1 MTKINV
7 IIQDKKWNK
16 HIKNYSPY
24 LNKRVKILDK
34 NISFLKKKTYDFT
47 LLLSGE
53 KKIKYLN
60 KNFRNKNK
68 STDILSFPAY
78 NKKNLKRII
87 KNHNNIYLGDVIIN
101 INKIKKS
108 YSKKE
113 FKYRFDELWI
123 HGFIHLFGFQHKKHN
138 EFIKMNKIEKIFLK
152 LINK

>member
-1 MTKINV
+1 MININV
-7 IIQDKKWNK
+7 FSEEKAWSKK
-16 HIKNYSPY
+16 IKKKELFFKKICNAFPKKYKF
-24 LNKRVKILDK
+24 LNKKVSL
-34 NISFLKKKTYDFT
+34 T
-47 LLLSGE
+47 LLLSNNTS
-53 KKIKYLN
+53 IKRLN